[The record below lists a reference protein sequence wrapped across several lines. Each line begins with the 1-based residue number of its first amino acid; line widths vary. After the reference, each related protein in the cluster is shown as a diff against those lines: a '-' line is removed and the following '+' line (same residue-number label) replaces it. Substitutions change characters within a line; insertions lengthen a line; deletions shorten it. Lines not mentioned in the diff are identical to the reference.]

1 MKSIAQSKPFEN
13 EISST
18 IDVFFRSFRIGTI
31 LRKVGAYKSKGIPAV
46 TVFQKLF
53 ALVFSH
59 RVLFMELQTGNC
71 PNIAKD
77 TFYRLL
83 NSCNINWMRFT
94 TFLATLIVND
104 RLMKLTDEKRVNVF
118 NVIVRKQL
126 SC

>member
-1 MKSIAQSKPFEN
+1 
-13 EISST
+13 
-18 IDVFFRSFRIGTI
+18 
-31 LRKVGAYKSKGIPAV
+31 
-46 TVFQKLF
+46 
-53 ALVFSH
+53 
-59 RVLFMELQTGNC
+59 MELQTGNC

-118 NVIVRKQL
+118 IVDDTPYERNRSKAVELL
-126 SC
+126 SRVYDHSKKVYIGSSRDTWENSGYLCSCAEMK